1 MDEYFSWT
9 ERGTLL
15 LKIGLK
21 HWRPLMFRES
31 RCCLCANTLVLI
43 WFCYIVYMILDNG
56 NSLIC
61 FFKWGDLFVYNL
73 YTNVWY
79 SPYESRTI
87 PLQDVESSQELNNI
101 IYKLLQAFL
110 CSRVYALSIGLQ
122 GKAYSQRVQNTR
134 MPVRT
139 QTLTGVLPSWFWLG
153 LPPAVIGPG
162 FGGLILSSLPCL
174 SPHRSLLQ
182 WGETEPRSLAV
193 CLLVWARWRRRK
205 RDWHSMAVLP
215 GTVYSAG
222 SQELVG
228 LPANVLSLLNKD
240 VSGLSEDSV
249 CPHHGPLCE
258 NVFLW
263 VFCVL

>member
-1 MDEYFSWT
+1 MIQSIWVQNNTTTGCWVITGIKQYYLQTFTSFSVFKSVCSFHWSARQSILPEST
-9 ERGTLL
+9 
-15 LKIGLK
+15 K
-21 HWRPLMFRES
+21 HTHA
-31 RCCLCANTLVLI
+31 CTHANTNWCPAVLVLA
-43 WFCYIVYMILDNG
+43 G
-56 NSLIC
+56 
-61 FFKWGDLFVYNL
+61 
-73 YTNVWY
+73 
-79 SPYESRTI
+79 
-87 PLQDVESSQELNNI
+87 
-101 IYKLLQAFL
+101 A
-110 CSRVYALSIGLQ
+110 
-122 GKAYSQRVQNTR
+122 
-134 MPVRT
+134 
-139 QTLTGVLPSWFWLG
+139 
-153 LPPAVIGPG
+153 PPAVIGPG